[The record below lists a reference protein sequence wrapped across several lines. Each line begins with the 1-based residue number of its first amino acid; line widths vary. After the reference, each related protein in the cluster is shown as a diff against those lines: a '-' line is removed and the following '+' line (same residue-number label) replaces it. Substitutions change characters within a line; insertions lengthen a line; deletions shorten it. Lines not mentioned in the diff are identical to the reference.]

1 MTTQQQIIQKL
12 EEIPKDELLRNMGYR
27 NLNAGYKT
35 LNNFINTESI
45 YSWLKRGSF
54 DMKYNSESFLMA
66 LLKAIN
72 LSTPFI
78 EKEIQQS
85 QKRLESLSNIK
96 ATSIFIDTH
105 FKRKGESIFALGMME
120 ELRRISIGKEMLVF
134 KSKTEILEEIG
145 KIIREH
151 YTKSEGKIKLWG
163 EIYMYVYHHNDGNTY
178 TFNPE
183 GILLKE
189 HQKIVESKAEL
200 RIGNQIIN

>member
-1 MTTQQQIIQKL
+1 MTTQQQIIHKL
-12 EEIPKDELLRNMGYR
+12 EEIPKDKLLRNMGYR

-54 DMKYNSESFLMA
+54 DMKYNSKSFLMA

-78 EKEIQQS
+78 KKEIQQS
-85 QKRLESLSNIK
+85 QKRLEYLSKIK

-120 ELRRISIGKEMLVF
+120 GLRRISIGKEMLVF